1 MAQFSY
7 KARSLSGQLLEG
19 RLEAVSAAGAADQL
33 LANGATPVVISELK
47 VGSLAFE
54 QIAARLT
61 AARQGRVDIDDLIL
75 FCRQMYTLTKS
86 GVPILRAL
94 RGLSDMIRKPAMAS
108 TLQAVAEDLESG
120 RDLSGALM
128 RYPKVFP
135 PLLASMVQVGEG
147 SGKLEE
153 AFLQISRY
161 LIREKETAD
170 QIRAAMRYPTFVVIA
185 ISIAMAVITL
195 FVIPAFD
202 NLYRGVGAALP
213 LPTRIILGVSN
224 FAVNWWWGVLLA
236 GVAALFAWRAYLG
249 TENGRLAWDRFKLR
263 LPVIG
268 SILHRATLIRFCRG
282 FSMGYSSGVP
292 LIQSLAYTAQA
303 VGNAFIEQRLGRLR
317 HSVERGETLTRSA
330 AASEMFT
337 PLVLQMLSVGEET
350 GSVDTMLVEV
360 AEFYEREVEYDVSRL
375 ASTIE
380 PILIVV
386 IGAMVLVL
394 ALGVFLPMW
403 DLASV
408 SRGGG

>member
-7 KARSLSGQLLEG
+7 KARSHSGQLLEG

-33 LANGATPVVISELK
+33 LANGATPVAINELK
-47 VGSLAFE
+47 AGVSPFE
-54 QIAARLT
+54 QVVARL
-61 AARQGRVDIDDLIL
+61 ASARQGRVDIDDLIL
-75 FCRQMYTLTKS
+75 FCRQMYTLIKS
-86 GVPILRAL
+86 GVPMLRAL
-94 RGLSDMIRKPAMAS
+94 RGLSEMIRKPAMAT

-120 RDLSGALM
+120 RDLSGSL
-128 RYPKVFP
+128 RRHPKVFP
-135 PLLASMVQVGEG
+135 PLLSSMVQVGEG
-147 SGKLEE
+147 SGQLEE
-153 AFLQISRY
+153 SFLQISRY

-170 QIRAAMRYPTFVVIA
+170 QIRSAMRYPTFVVVA

-195 FVIPAFD
+195 FVIPAFEK
-202 NLYRGVGAALP
+202 LYQGAGAALP

-224 FAVNWWWGVLLA
+224 FAVSWWWAMVLA

-249 TENGRLAWDRFKLR
+249 TENGRLVWDRFKLR

-282 FSMGYSSGVP
+282 FAMGYGAGVP
-292 LIQSLAYTAQA
+292 LIQSLAFTAQA
-303 VGNAFIEQRLGRLR
+303 VGNAFVEKRLGRLR
-317 HSVERGETLTRSA
+317 HSVERGDTLTRSA
-330 AASEMFT
+330 ATSEMFT
-337 PLVLQMLSVGEET
+337 PLVLQMLAVGEET

-375 ASTIE
+375 ASSIE
-380 PILIVV
+380 PLLIVL

-403 DLASV
+403 NMATV
-408 SRGGG
+408 MRGG

>member
-7 KARSLSGQLLEG
+7 KARSLTGQLLEG

-33 LANGATPVVISELK
+33 LANGATPVAISELK
-47 VGSLAFE
+47 GGTSAFE

-61 AARQGRVDIDDLIL
+61 SARQGRVDIDDLIL
-75 FCRQMYTLTKS
+75 FCRQMYTLIKS
-86 GVPILRAL
+86 GVPMLRAL
-94 RGLSDMIRKPAMAS
+94 RGLSEMIRKPAMAS

-120 RDLSGALM
+120 RDLSGAL
-128 RYPKVFP
+128 RRHPKVFP
-135 PLLASMVQVGEG
+135 SLLASMVQVGEG
-147 SGKLEE
+147 SGQLEE
-153 AFLQISRY
+153 SFFQISRY

-170 QIRAAMRYPTFVVIA
+170 QIRAALRYPTFVVVA

-195 FVIPAFD
+195 FVIPAFEK
-202 NLYRGVGAALP
+202 LYRGVGAALP

-224 FAVNWWWGVLLA
+224 FAVNWWWAILLA
-236 GVAALFAWRAYLG
+236 MVAVLFAWRAYLD
-249 TENGRLAWDRFKLR
+249 TENGRLTWDRFKLR

-282 FSMGYSSGVP
+282 FAMGYSSGVP
-292 LIQSLAYTAQA
+292 LIQSLTFTAQA

-317 HSVERGETLTRSA
+317 HSVERGDTLTHSA

-337 PLVLQMLSVGEET
+337 PLVLQMLAVGEET
-350 GSVDTMLVEV
+350 GSVDSMLVEV

-375 ASTIE
+375 ASNIE

-403 DLASV
+403 NMATAM
-408 SRGGG
+408 RGG